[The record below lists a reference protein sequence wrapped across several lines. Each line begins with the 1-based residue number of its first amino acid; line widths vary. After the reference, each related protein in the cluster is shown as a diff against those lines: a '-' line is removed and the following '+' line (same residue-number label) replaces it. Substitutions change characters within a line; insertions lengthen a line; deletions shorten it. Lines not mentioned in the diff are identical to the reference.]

1 VPILG
6 VLTNGYMMVK
16 LGGINWLR
24 LVVWLAIGLVVY
36 FTYGRHHSRVQSDLA
51 AGKPLPT
58 MAD

>member
-1 VPILG
+1 M
-6 VLTNGYMMVK
+6 YK

-36 FTYGRHHSRVQSDLA
+36 FTYGRHHSRVQADLA
-51 AGKPLPT
+51 AAKPAPT